1 MSPEKIRNASFSLH
15 PTGYN
20 PAEVDTVL
28 SAVADRVASG
38 EDANDLITPANF
50 GVVDVGYA
58 PEEVDA
64 FFSELSAATAV
75 PPNAAE
81 EGRRETNED
90 DPTLADVERRAEA
103 ETIPADADSYDDDE
117 FAHDPPVVAWQVPS
131 AAMLD
136 LEVLVGAV
144 DRTADTLAS
153 LRSFI
158 ENEVGAMK
166 LAAERQAQETESRC
180 EQILR
185 DASAEAAALTE
196 SANAEIARAR
206 KAAGRQRDKE
216 RRDLDR
222 ELKQAR
228 SECAAEVAQ
237 ARAAADEYVANARAE
252 ADRDRAEAQRT
263 IESAIEMQ
271 SAIAESLERARQQLT
286 PPRPQIDDL
295 AA

>member
-1 MSPEKIRNASFSLH
+1 MSPETIRNASFSLL

-20 PAEVDTVL
+20 PAEVDVML
-28 SAVADRVASG
+28 SAVAERVEAG
-38 EDANDLITPANF
+38 QDATDLVTPANF
-50 GVVDVGYA
+50 GVVEVGYS

-64 FFSELSAATAV
+64 FFCDLAAATAV
-75 PPNAAE
+75 APAGE
-81 EGRRETNED
+81 EGEREADEED
-90 DPTLADVERRAEA
+90 SAPTDGERLAEPVAAQD
-103 ETIPADADSYDDDE
+103 DADDDGA
-117 FAHDPPVVAWQVPS
+117 FAHDPPVVTWQVPS
-131 AAMLD
+131 ATMLD
-136 LEVLVGAV
+136 LDVLVGAV

-166 LAAERQAQETESRC
+166 LATERQAQEMESRC

-196 SANAEIARAR
+196 STNAEIARAR
-206 KAAGRQRDKE
+206 KAAERQRDKE
-216 RRDLDR
+216 RRELEK

-237 ARAAADEYVANARAE
+237 ARAAADEYAANARAE

-263 IESAIEMQ
+263 IESAIAMQ

-286 PPRPQIDDL
+286 PPRPQVDDL